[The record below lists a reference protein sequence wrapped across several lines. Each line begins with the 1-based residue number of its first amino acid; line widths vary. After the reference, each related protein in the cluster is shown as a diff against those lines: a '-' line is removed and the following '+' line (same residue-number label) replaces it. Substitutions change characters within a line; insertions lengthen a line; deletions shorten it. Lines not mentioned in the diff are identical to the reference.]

1 MGNTELDD
9 DAVAARQEFVR
20 RLRDDEAVSRVNF
33 SRDGFRVVVVSL
45 EPDAEFRDEWR
56 RTATRLGYT
65 VERVVGDP
73 QRALTEDVWV
83 LRLDDDEDSAGR
95 FGWRNAVG
103 RLRRFV
109 DRLRDRRRD
118 RS

>member
-1 MGNTELDD
+1 MEMGNTVRDD
-9 DAVAARQEFVR
+9 DAVAARQAFVR

-56 RTATRLGYT
+56 RTATRLGYA
-65 VERVVGDP
+65 VERVVSDS

-83 LRLDDDEDSAGR
+83 LRLDDAEGSAGR
-95 FGWRNAVG
+95 FGWRNVVG
-103 RLRRFV
+103 RIRRLV
-109 DRLRDRRRD
+109 DRFRG
-118 RS
+118 RSSE